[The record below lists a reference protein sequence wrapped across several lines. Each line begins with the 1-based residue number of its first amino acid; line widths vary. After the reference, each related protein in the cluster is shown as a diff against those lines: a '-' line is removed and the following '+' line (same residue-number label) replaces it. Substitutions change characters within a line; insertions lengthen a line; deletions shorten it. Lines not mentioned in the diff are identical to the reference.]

1 MARMTTG
8 YRGLVLV
15 LTALCVLLALVIWRE
30 TGASD
35 TASVPPAPLAQAVL
49 PAAAAGLP
57 AAQSAPAL
65 PPISAYAEVTE
76 RPLFSPSRQPAPPEA
91 AQEDLGNSSAFTLLG
106 IVISEGERMA
116 LIEHGKP
123 GVVARLKEGQAVE
136 GWRLQAIEAD
146 RVILEH
152 GGTQQP
158 LKLKDLKDRPG
169 AAQPVVRPGLPVP
182 GSRRS

>member
-8 YRGLVLV
+8 YRGLVLL
-15 LTALCVLLALVIWRE
+15 LTGLCVLLAMVIWRE
-30 TGASD
+30 TGGAD
-35 TASVPPAPLAQAVL
+35 TASAPPSTIAQAMP
-49 PAAAAGLP
+49 PAAAPPP
-57 AAQSAPAL
+57 AAKSAPAL
-65 PPISAYAEVTE
+65 PPMSAYAEVTE

-136 GWRLQAIEAD
+136 GWRVQTIEAD

-152 GGTQQP
+152 AGTQQP
-158 LKLKDLKDRPG
+158 LKLKDLKDRPPG
-169 AAQPVVRPGLPVP
+169 AAQPVMRPGVPVP
-182 GSRRS
+182 SSRRS

>member
-1 MARMTTG
+1 MTTG
-8 YRGLVLV
+8 YRGLVLL
-15 LTALCVLLALVIWRE
+15 LTALCVLLAMVIWRE
-30 TGASD
+30 SGASD
-35 TASVPPAPLAQAVL
+35 TASVPSAPL
-49 PAAAAGLP
+49 PAAAGLP
-57 AAQSAPAL
+57 AAKGAPAL

-123 GVVARLKEGQAVE
+123 GVIARLKEGQAVE

-152 GGTQQP
+152 AGTQQP

-169 AAQPVVRPGLPVP
+169 AVQPAARPGVPVP
-182 GSRRS
+182 TSRRS

>member
-8 YRGLVLV
+8 YRGLTLL
-15 LTALCVLLALVIWRE
+15 LTVLCVGLAMVIWRE
-30 TGASD
+30 TGGAEMG
-35 TASVPPAPLAQAVL
+35 SVPSSAIAQAMP
-49 PAAAAGLP
+49 PAAAKP
-57 AAQSAPAL
+57 SAAKGAPAL

-123 GVVARLKEGQAVE
+123 GVIARLKEGQAVE
-136 GWRLQAIEAD
+136 GWRVQTIEAD

-169 AAQPVVRPGLPVP
+169 AAQPVVRPGVPVP